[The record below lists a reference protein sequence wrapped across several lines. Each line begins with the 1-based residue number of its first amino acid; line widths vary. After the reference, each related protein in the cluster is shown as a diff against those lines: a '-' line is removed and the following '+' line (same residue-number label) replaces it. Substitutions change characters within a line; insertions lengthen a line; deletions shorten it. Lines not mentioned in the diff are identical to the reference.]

1 MSITGVS
8 QSAGQTA
15 FNTTFQ
21 QRNDAMNSLDQAL
34 SSGDLTSAQSAFSAL
49 QSLAPQGGKAPGGS
63 DSPFAKDMAAVSSA
77 LQSGDMAT
85 AQSAFATLKQ
95 DMAAHKG
102 SHHHHGGSQGA
113 QASGPTDASTT
124 TTSASGVI
132 DTSNGLDITA

>member
-34 SSGDLTSAQSAFSAL
+34 GSGDLTSAQSAFSTL

-63 DSPFAKDMAAVSSA
+63 DSPLAKDMAAVSSA

-95 DMAAHKG
+95 DLAAHKG
-102 SHHHHGGSQGA
+102 HHHHGGSQGP

-124 TTSASGVI
+124 TPSTSGVI
-132 DTSNGLDITA
+132 DTSNGVDITA

>member
-8 QSAGQTA
+8 QSAGQPA

-34 SSGDLTSAQSAFSAL
+34 SSGDLTGAQSAFSAL

-124 TTSASGVI
+124 TTSVSGVI